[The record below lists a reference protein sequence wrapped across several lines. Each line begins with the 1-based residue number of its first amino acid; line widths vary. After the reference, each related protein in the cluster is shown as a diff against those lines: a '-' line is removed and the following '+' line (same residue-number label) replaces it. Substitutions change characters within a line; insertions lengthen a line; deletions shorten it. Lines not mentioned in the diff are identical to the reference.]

1 MAGIAETLYRL
12 VQEFEQTTLGERK
25 VSRLVIDMQKGKTE
39 IEFCDSNSSN
49 EDGNTELSCL
59 EQLEVA
65 EAQQIKSWKEDF
77 DRWEFKHFGPIDE
90 QDYRE
95 RVVKEVK
102 ELLNSRFLIP
112 EKEILNSRKLE
123 SAAMLLVNFNLDAV
137 YTERFA
143 LLCDL
148 VSYEDGFFCFEKT
161 NAIEKYIEANSHQL
175 SPADLNALLRFKTMT
190 ELCWQRTHKKE
201 DFASLPDSRKDIL
214 CEILQLV
221 ENGEWIAPAT
231 AQNIQDMF
239 KIMLGTIGGKLT
251 SDDAELSDKLWNLL
265 ELGKGDRVKVT
276 FQNLIG
282 YFISQRL
289 LKEGSPAQNKK
300 FFGDTE
306 GYSNIDKGINRSEMS
321 KGFLEILP
329 LLDKF
334 CPKHI

>member
-1 MAGIAETLYRL
+1 MNIPEAIKDIFAEL
-12 VQEFEQTTLGERK
+12 EQTQLGGRRI
-25 VSRLVIDMQKGKTE
+25 SRLVIDVRSGQLEM
-39 IEFCDSNSSN
+39 EFCGN
-49 EDGNTELSCL
+49 EDDGQDVRRL
-59 EQLEVA
+59 EYHERNEIKKIDEWTA
-65 EAQQIKSWKEDF
+65 EFIK
-77 DRWEFKHFGPIDE
+77 WERKHHGRIGE

-95 RVVKEVK
+95 RVVKELQLLFDSTFLVPDGD
-102 ELLNSRFLIP
+102 LLNSNKLQVAMGML
-112 EKEILNSRKLE
+112 EKWQIGCEHAEKL
-123 SAAMLLVNFNLDAV
+123 
-137 YTERFA
+137 A

-148 VSYEDGFFCFEKT
+148 VEYRDGYFCFED
-161 NAIEKYIEANSHQL
+161 NDAIEDYLEENQHQL
-175 SPADLNALLRFKTMT
+175 SAKAINALLRFKTMM

-231 AQNIQDMF
+231 TQNIQDMF
-239 KIMLGTIGGKLT
+239 RNMLGTIGGKLT

-334 CPKHI
+334 CPKQT